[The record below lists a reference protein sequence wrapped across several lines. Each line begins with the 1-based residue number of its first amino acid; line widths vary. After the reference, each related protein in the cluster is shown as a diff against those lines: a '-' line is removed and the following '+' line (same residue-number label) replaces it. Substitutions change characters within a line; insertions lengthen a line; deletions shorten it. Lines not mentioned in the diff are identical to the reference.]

1 MRVALLRAVLRRV
14 VRPVLGPPVPVA
26 VQRALLEVA
35 ALGVPLPRGVRATR
49 TTLGGRPAER
59 VSPQGAD
66 PARRVLLL
74 HGGAFLTGSPRTH
87 RAFAAHLAVA
97 AGCDVHVLHYRR
109 APEHR
114 YPAAVEDA
122 VAAFDALGAGT
133 SVVGDSAGGA
143 LALLLARQRRP
154 AALALV
160 SPMVDL
166 TLESATRWPGEDPLI
181 RAAWLQ
187 QGVRAFGVPAQHLHP
202 QAGGPPLL
210 VHVSEHERLRP
221 EGERLGG
228 ELVVLPGLW
237 HDVHL
242 QAALLPEAAE
252 AVASMGRWLRANGGT
267 RPHRPPRP

>member
-1 MRVALLRAVLRRV
+1 MRTALLRTVMRL
-14 VRPVLGPPVPVA
+14 VRPVLGPPVPVR
-26 VQRALLEVA
+26 VQRAVLELA
-35 ALGVPLPRGVRATR
+35 ATGMPLPKGVTVERA
-49 TTLGGRPAER
+49 TLGGRPAER
-59 VSPQGAD
+59 LSPAGSD

-87 RAFAAHLAVA
+87 RVFAAHLAVA
-97 AGCDVHVLHYRR
+97 AGCDVHVLDYRR

-114 YPAAVEDA
+114 YPAAVDDA
-122 VAAFDALGAGT
+122 VAALDELGDGT

-143 LALLLARQRRP
+143 LALLLARRRHP

-160 SPMVDL
+160 SPMTDL
-166 TLESATRWPGEDPLI
+166 TLESSTRWTGDDPLI

-187 QGVRAFGVPAQHLHP
+187 QGVRAFGVPAQQLRP

-228 ELVVLPGLW
+228 EQVLLPGLW
-237 HDVHL
+237 HDAHL
-242 QAALLPEAAE
+242 QAALLPQAAE
-252 AVASMGRWLRANGGT
+252 AVASMGRWLKANG
-267 RPHRPPRP
+267 

>member
-1 MRVALLRAVLRRV
+1 MDARAGAGVRTALLRAVLRTV

-35 ALGVPLPRGVRATR
+35 ALGTPLPKGVRVERTR
-49 TTLGGRPAER
+49 LGGRPAER
-59 VSPQGAD
+59 VAPDAAD
-66 PARRVLLL
+66 PSRRVLLL

-97 AGCDVHVLHYRR
+97 AGCDVHVLDYRR

-114 YPAAVEDA
+114 YPAAVDDA
-122 VAAFDALGAGT
+122 VAALDELGDGT

-143 LALLLARQRRP
+143 LALLLARRRRP

-166 TLESATRWPGEDPLI
+166 TLESSTRWQGDDPLL
-181 RAAWLQ
+181 RPAWLQ
-187 QGVRAFGVPAQHLHP
+187 QGVRAFGVPPQQLHA

-210 VHVSEHERLRP
+210 VHLSEHERLRP

-228 ELVVLPGLW
+228 EQVLLPGVW

-242 QAALLPEAAE
+242 QCALLPQAAE
-252 AVASMGRWLRANGGT
+252 AVASMGRWLKANG
-267 RPHRPPRP
+267 

>member
-1 MRVALLRAVLRRV
+1 MRTALLRGALRLLA
-14 VRPVLGPPVPVA
+14 RPVFGPPVPIA
-26 VQRALLEVA
+26 VQRAVFELLA
-35 ALGVPLPRGVRATR
+35 TGVPQKGVTR
-49 TTLGGRPAER
+49 TSTTLGGRPAER
-59 VSPQGAD
+59 HIPEGSD

-74 HGGAFLTGSPRTH
+74 HGGCFLIGSPRTH
-87 RAFAAHLAVA
+87 RAFAAQLAVA
-97 AGCDVHVLHYRR
+97 AGCDVHVLDYRR

-114 YPAAVEDA
+114 YPAAVDDA
-122 VAAFDALGAGT
+122 VAAFDELGEGT

-160 SPMVDL
+160 SPITDT
-166 TLESATRWPGEDPLI
+166 TLESATRWAGDDVLI
-181 RAAWLQ
+181 RPDWLQ
-187 QGVRAFGVPAQHLHP
+187 QGVRAFGVPAQQLRP

-210 VHVSEHERLRP
+210 VHVAEHERLRP

-242 QAALLPEAAE
+242 QCALLPEAAE
-252 AVASMGRWLRANGGT
+252 AVASMGRWLRENG
-267 RPHRPPRP
+267 

>member
-1 MRVALLRAVLRRV
+1 VRAALLRTVLRRL
-14 VRPVLGPPVPVA
+14 VRPVLGPAVPVS
-26 VQRALLEVA
+26 VQRALLELA
-35 ALGVPLPRGVRATR
+35 ATGTPLPKGVRVHR

-59 VSPQGAD
+59 LSPVQSDAG
-66 PARRVLLL
+66 RRVLLL

-97 AGCDVHVLHYRR
+97 AECEVHVLDYRR

-114 YPAAVEDA
+114 HPAAVDDA
-122 VAAFDALGAGT
+122 VAAFDELGSGT

-160 SPMVDL
+160 SPMADL
-166 TLESATRWPGEDPLI
+166 TLESASQWTGDDPLI
-181 RAAWLQ
+181 RTAWLQ
-187 QGVRAFGVPAQHLHP
+187 QGVRAYGVPAQQLRP
-202 QAGGPPLL
+202 QADGPPLL

-228 ELVVLPGLW
+228 EQVRLPGLW

-252 AVASMGRWLRANGGT
+252 AVASMGRWLQANGQVQNG
-267 RPHRPPRP
+267 